1 MGSRST
7 INYATFFV
15 FEQKVLLWFGL
26 WIQNRYLLTCTTE
39 NSFSSSVL
47 FLNLLSSRIWI
58 RSYLIPQDLYIS
70 DCETVWEHFSS
81 AILFAYFSR
90 HTYWA
95 SCIGHAIL
103 WDMIFSALKMSCHL
117 FRPYIPIYWCNGYFV
132 HLDLCT
138 MTKASV
144 VL

>member
-1 MGSRST
+1 MDSRST
-7 INYATFFV
+7 INYATFF
-15 FEQKVLLWFGL
+15 
-26 WIQNRYLLTCTTE
+26 
-39 NSFSSSVL
+39 L
-47 FLNLLSSRIWI
+47 FLNRKYCFDLVFEFRTGICLPAPQKTVFRLLFFFWIFYHHEIWI

-117 FRPYIPIYWCNGYFV
+117 FRPYIPIYWCDVMVILF
-132 HLDLCT
+132 T
-138 MTKASV
+138 
-144 VL
+144 